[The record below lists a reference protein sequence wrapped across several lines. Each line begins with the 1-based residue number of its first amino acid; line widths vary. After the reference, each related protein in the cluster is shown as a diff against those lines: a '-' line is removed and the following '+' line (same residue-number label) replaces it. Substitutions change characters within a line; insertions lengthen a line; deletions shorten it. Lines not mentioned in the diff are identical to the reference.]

1 MAAPRLNPEGLPPAP
16 TSFGV
21 AEAAPTAPPGASWFT
36 PREVARQR
44 RVRVSTIF
52 GWIRRGELEAI
63 NHADTRL
70 GKPRWK
76 ISTAALEAFD
86 LARSSRPT
94 IPPPRR
100 RRSRGRGVV
109 VTEYFE

>member
-1 MAAPRLNPEGLPPAP
+1 MGAPRLNPEAA
-16 TSFGV
+16 TTRSAA
-21 AEAAPTAPPGASWFT
+21 AEASWFT

-44 RVRVSTIF
+44 RVRVSTIL

-76 ISTAALEAFD
+76 ISTHALATFD
-86 LARSSRPT
+86 ASRSSRSVISPPT
-94 IPPPRR
+94 RRQTRPPSRR
-100 RRSRGRGVV
+100 GIT

>member
-1 MAAPRLNPEGLPPAP
+1 MGAPRLNPEATLAPPP
-16 TSFGV
+16 VGV
-21 AEAAPTAPPGASWFT
+21 TDRSSAPPGAAWYT

-63 NHADTRL
+63 NHAPTHL

-76 ISTAALEAFD
+76 ISPDALAAFD
-86 LARSSRPT
+86 RARSSRSMIAPS
-94 IPPPRR
+94 PRR
-100 RRSRGRGVV
+100 RGRGRGVPV
-109 VTEYFE
+109 IEYFE